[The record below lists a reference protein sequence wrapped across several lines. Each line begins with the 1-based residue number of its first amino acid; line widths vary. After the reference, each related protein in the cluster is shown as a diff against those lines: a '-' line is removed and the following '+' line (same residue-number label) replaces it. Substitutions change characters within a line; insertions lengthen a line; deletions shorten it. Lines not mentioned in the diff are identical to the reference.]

1 LPDYLEIFLSAV
13 ETFNS
18 EKLIVSLL
26 LFNLQRPDYTAI
38 VSKEAKSLMNDWK
51 VKVVNK
57 NRFEIT
63 IVYNVKRGN
72 RAIMPTEV
80 FNQNFMY
87 IDEQKHWAIKK

>member
-1 LPDYLEIFLSAV
+1 MPDYLEIFLSAV

-38 VSKEAKSLMNDWK
+38 VSKEAKSLMNAWK

-63 IVYNVKRGN
+63 IV
-72 RAIMPTEV
+72 M
-80 FNQNFMY
+80 
-87 IDEQKHWAIKK
+87 